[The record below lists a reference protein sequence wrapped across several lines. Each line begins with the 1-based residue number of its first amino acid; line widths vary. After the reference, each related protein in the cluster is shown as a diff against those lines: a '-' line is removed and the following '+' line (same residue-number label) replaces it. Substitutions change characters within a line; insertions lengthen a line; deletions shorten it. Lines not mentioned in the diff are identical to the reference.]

1 MASKSDAEFK
11 GRSLPD
17 FPLASPTFLS
27 NGDGVGDFGSIPGG
41 GPSGDFGSIPGGGS
55 SGERGHLIES
65 VSGVSLIIYK
75 WYILFIYYFSSLL
88 SILYQHFHQ
97 LIYNHVIPIIFFGF
111 GFDGFHA

>member
-11 GRSLPD
+11 GRSVPG

-27 NGDGVGDFGSIPGG
+27 NGDGD
-41 GPSGDFGSIPGGGS
+41 GDFGSIPGGGS